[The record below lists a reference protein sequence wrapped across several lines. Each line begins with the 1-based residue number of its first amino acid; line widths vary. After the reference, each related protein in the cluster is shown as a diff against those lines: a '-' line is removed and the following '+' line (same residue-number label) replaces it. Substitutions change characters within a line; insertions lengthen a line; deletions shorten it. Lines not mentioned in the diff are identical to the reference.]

1 MIEWVKLLIGS
12 GITGTTLLFVV
23 IIFLFMNPDKFEHWM
38 AIFDWIFY
46 RASSSFPR
54 IRRKFDR
61 RVVASSIQ
69 DSVNGIC
76 GEINKQAPDILPHAL
91 KIEWIQSESQESFI
105 KKGQTVVRLKHYVNQ
120 DRNIVDATL
129 LYLNKGLLP
138 RAKNY
143 LDTTLRKS
151 CESKVAIQVFA
162 ARRDTGAYDYF
173 IENELNPAIN
183 TDPYLKQDLQ
193 MLEDLDSVGFFTH
206 VFLREVK
213 QTGEKLLETMST
225 PAIQQELRN
234 FVMFLQTIANKG
246 PNEDVPLTFKGLKV
260 KVAVVLVARKEI
272 IQSYGT
278 APYISRISRIVREGY
293 ESIYVAGWGEEF
305 VKRIIEIKKD
315 VEGNIVTILRR
326 YDYPI
331 REQVKGILL
340 VCQSN
345 ISYLAQQ
352 RELQEEVKQP
362 MTEIVPEIKNG
373 EIEIVSIARIRGVGC
388 KIAVRPVLTVD
399 IVDTLSACIGEYG
412 ERFDELKLRLPN
424 EFLAI
429 VPWSDDIKKF
439 IVNALYPLKEQD
451 VNSVEIDEENLVA
464 NVEVSSDEAYNKAL
478 GRDYYNVKLAKELT
492 GWLINVKGLRQ
503 SENMPTPDDELRE
516 IISAHVPE
524 IKNNEI
530 EIVRLARIERIG
542 SRVIVKWSD
551 KDVHVSFMASQACS
565 GRDNKRLKMM
575 RGEIFG
581 EWLYFH
587 EWSDDP
593 KELII
598 GCLYPLKRSDVASI
612 DLNHEKNTAIITI
625 RDIEKSPLLW
635 RNQYNLTLAEKVTGW
650 SIEIREKA

>member
-12 GITGTTLLFVV
+12 GITGTTLFFVV
-23 IIFLFMNPDKFEHWM
+23 IIFLFMHPHKFEHWM

-91 KIEWIQSESQESFI
+91 KIEWIQSETPESFI

-129 LYLNKGLLP
+129 LYLKVGLLP

-173 IENELNPAIN
+173 IENELNLAIN

-213 QTGEKLLETMST
+213 QTGEKLLGTMPT

-246 PNEDVPLTFKGLKV
+246 PNEDVPLTFKSVKV
-260 KVAVVLVARKEI
+260 KVAVVLVARKET

-305 VKRIIEIKKD
+305 VKRIFEIKKD
-315 VEGNIVTILRR
+315 IEGKIVTILKR
-326 YDYPI
+326 YEYPI

-388 KIAVRPVLTVD
+388 KIAVRPVSTED
-399 IVDTLSACIGEYG
+399 IVDTLSTCIGKHG
-412 ERFDELKLRLPN
+412 VRFDELKLRLPN

-429 VPWSDDIKKF
+429 IPWSDDIKKF
-439 IVNALYPLKEQD
+439 IVDALYPLKEQD
-451 VNSVEIDEENLVA
+451 VNSVDIDEENLVA

-516 IISAHVPE
+516 IISVHVPE

-530 EIVRLARIERIG
+530 EIVRLARIEGIG
-542 SRVIVKWSD
+542 SRVIVKWGD
-551 KDVHVSFMASQACS
+551 KDVHVSSMASQACT
-565 GRDNKRLKMM
+565 GRNGENLKMIQQ
-575 RGEIFG
+575 ELFG

-593 KELII
+593 EELII
-598 GCLYPLKRSDVASI
+598 KCLYPLKRSDVASI
-612 DLNHEKNTAIITI
+612 NLNSEKNIAIITI
-625 RDIEKSPLLW
+625 RAIEDSPLLW

-650 SIEIREKA
+650 SVEIIE